1 MPSRGI
7 DRALDRAGI
16 ALRPAEYV
24 VLSASIG
31 VTAVIFAYGLVGP
44 VGALLALTLAVLGP
58 RFLLRFLAKRRRN
71 AFADQFEGTLQIISG
86 SLRAGYGLMQAVS
99 TVGAESATPTK
110 EEFGRVVVENQLGRS
125 VEDSLRAMAD
135 RMDNDDLRWVVDA
148 IDIQYEVGGNLAEV
162 LDTVAETIRDR
173 SQVQRQV
180 RALSAEGRMSAVI
193 LIGLP
198 FGLAGMIAVVS
209 PDYLAD
215 LTGTTLGRIMMGVA
229 LVLIGIGAV
238 WIRRIVRVVF

>member
-1 MPSRGI
+1 
-7 DRALDRAGI
+7 
-16 ALRPAEYV
+16 
-24 VLSASIG
+24 
-31 VTAVIFAYGLVGP
+31 
-44 VGALLALTLAVLGP
+44 
-58 RFLLRFLAKRRRN
+58 
-71 AFADQFEGTLQIISG
+71 
-86 SLRAGYGLMQAVS
+86 
-99 TVGAESATPTK
+99 
-110 EEFGRVVVENQLGRS
+110 
-125 VEDSLRAMAD
+125 
-135 RMDNDDLRWVVDA
+135 MDNDDLRWVVDA